1 MKLIKTAV
9 AAALATL
16 AFSASAMTQIADTE
30 LSTVSGQDGV
40 SIAANLNIN
49 MDSFVYT
56 DTDVGTGGSVNFNKI
71 HIGGLI
77 AASIDIINHSVFDT
91 ILTGAHVDLKT
102 IGGAASTAF
111 YNGTTDVVQIAVPNV
126 STVHALDM
134 SVGGIVM
141 GGNGSAV
148 NANGTNMATGPSF
161 GSFAMNNVD
170 LRGTTVWIW
179 AH

>member
-16 AFSASAMTQIADTE
+16 ALSASAMTPIQDSE

-40 SIAANLNIN
+40 SIAAALNIN

-56 DTDVGTGGSVNFNKI
+56 DTDTNGGSVSFNKI

-77 AASIDIINHSVFDT
+77 AASIDIINHTVFDGT
-91 ILTGAHVDLKT
+91 LAAVGVDLNKDPTGASL
-102 IGGAASTAF
+102 GGKF
-111 YNGTTDVVQIAVPNV
+111 YNGTTDVVQIAIP
-126 STVHALDM
+126 TVTTSKGIDM
-134 SVGGIVM
+134 SVSSITM
-141 GGNGSAV
+141 GGNGAG
-148 NANGTNMATGPSF
+148 APSF
-161 GSFAMNNVD
+161 GSFAMNNID